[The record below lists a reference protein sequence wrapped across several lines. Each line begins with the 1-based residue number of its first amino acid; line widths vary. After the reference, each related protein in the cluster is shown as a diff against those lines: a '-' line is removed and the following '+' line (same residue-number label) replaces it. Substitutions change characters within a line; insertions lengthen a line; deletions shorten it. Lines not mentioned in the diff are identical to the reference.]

1 MSDTVADFLTLALI
15 DAGILGIGQIAQAE
29 DIQNALKRVNYMIS
43 QWNRKR
49 WLIYNLTD
57 VSVITT
63 GNLSYS
69 IGPGC
74 DFNTPRPD
82 RIEDGCFLRQS
93 PQTEGAGIGTF
104 EIGVSAIGVG
114 AQQAGQP
121 IDYPLQLLPSRED
134 YNRIRLKTM
143 GTWPSIIFY
152 DSNWPTGTIYAWPVP
167 QANQYELHILVK
179 HQLTPFSSLTQI
191 INLPPEYEAALS
203 YNLQVRLR
211 VAYRMPADPA
221 MIELAKDALNVIRGA
236 NVQVPTMKM
245 PPSVIGAQ
253 RSYNVYSDGY

>member
-1 MSDTVADFLTLALI
+1 MSTVNDLLTLALI
-15 DAGILGIGQIAQAE
+15 DSGVLGVEQIPQAE
-29 DIQNALKRVNYMIS
+29 DIQNAKTRANYMIA

-57 VSVITT
+57 VFVTT
-63 GNLSYS
+63 NGAETYS
-69 IGPGC
+69 IGPGQN
-74 DFNTPRPD
+74 FNTPRPD
-82 RIEDGCFLRQS
+82 RLEDGCFLRQL
-93 PQTEGAGIGTF
+93 PTGG
-104 EIGVSAIGVG
+104 
-114 AQQAGQP
+114 QQQ
-121 IDYPLQLLPSRED
+121 IDYPLQLLSSHED

-143 GTWPSIIFY
+143 GTWPSIMFY

-179 HQLTPFSSLTQI
+179 HQLTQLVNLTDT

-221 MIELAKDALNVIRGA
+221 MIALAKDSLNVIRGA
-236 NVQVPTMKM
+236 NIQVPTMKM
-245 PPSVIGAQ
+245 PPTVIGAQ
-253 RSYNVYSDGY
+253 RAYNVYSDGY